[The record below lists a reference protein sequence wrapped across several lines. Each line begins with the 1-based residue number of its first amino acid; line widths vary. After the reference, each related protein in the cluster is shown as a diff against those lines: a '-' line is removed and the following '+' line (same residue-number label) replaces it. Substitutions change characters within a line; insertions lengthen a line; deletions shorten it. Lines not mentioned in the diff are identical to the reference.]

1 MTRENDADDS
11 TRRTVLKTLAA
22 AGVAGTGIAG
32 ASGSAAAQGQR
43 GGSYRNRLRFEG
55 PVVTD
60 EENFDEDER
69 GEVLDTWTGEFVED
83 NPLGANAGEEGTFDG
98 RLDITGLDV
107 VGGDE
112 IDFDE
117 QVVDRSE
124 DEDATDLY
132 LVASGRLQGRL
143 SENPTTQI
151 NETFDIV
158 LGLLEE
164 VIQLLEDLLED
175 LLGDDPLDTDPGECP
190 ILTLDVGPI
199 FLDLLG
205 LQVDLSRIELDIT
218 AVAGEGNLL
227 GNLLCAVAGLLD

>member
-55 PVVTD
+55 PADLGDFGETQDVWTLD
-60 EENFDEDER
+60 EGD
-69 GEVLDTWTGEFVED
+69 
-83 NPLGANAGEEGTFDG
+83 ATFDG
-98 RLDITGLDV
+98 RLDITGL
-107 VGGDE
+107 E
-112 IDFDE
+112 I
-117 QVVDRSE
+117 VDQDTAEELAFEGQDLREPEE
-124 DEDATDLY
+124 DENPFY
-132 LVASGRLQGRL
+132 LVASGRLQGAL
-143 SENPTTQI
+143 ETNPTTQI
-151 NETFDIV
+151 NETFQTVI
-158 LGLLEE
+158 GLLEDA
-164 VIQLLEDLLED
+164 IGLLEGLLDDDNDE
-175 LLGDDPLDTDPGECP
+175 DDPEECP
-190 ILTLDVGPI
+190 ILFLDVGPI

-205 LQVDLSRIELDIT
+205 LQVDVSQIVIDIT